1 MPNKIAPKD
10 TGKKIATLAPA
21 DISAGAVQEVN
32 ALHKKFIASM
42 KKSAMIAFEIGQR
55 LYTIRR
61 NSDASLPW
69 MQYVKENFDFS
80 YNTANNYI
88 RTFEFFKEDP
98 SLLEDKAKTEAYA
111 LAGLAGV
118 KAEKDDGEK
127 HARVKYAG
135 DEPPD
140 FDYDIEA
147 LFAEPCLSK
156 AKLKNYRIESFHETN
171 RLWLVSKNGGHIP
184 IVQLY
189 TTPPQGLP
197 EIEQKELL
205 KNVQIAIEKYY
216 ERIEQYEKKGIIAGT
231 QGDD

>member
-1 MPNKIAPKD
+1 LKKKIAPND
-10 TGKKIATLAPA
+10 PETGLAKGAPA
-21 DISAGAVQEVN
+21 DLSAGAVREVN

-42 KKSAMIAFEIGQR
+42 KKSAMIAFEIGQL

-61 NSDASLPW
+61 NADASLPW
-69 MQYVKENFDFS
+69 IQFVKENFDFS

-98 SLLEDKAKTEAYA
+98 KLLEDKGKTEAYA

-118 KAEKDDGEK
+118 KAEKDGEEK
-127 HARVKYAG
+127 PSRIKFAG
-135 DEPPD
+135 DEQPE

-147 LFAEPCLSK
+147 LFAEPCISR
-156 AKLKNYRIESFHETN
+156 AKLKNYRVESFHETN
-171 RLWLVSKNGGHIP
+171 RLWLISKSGAHIP
-184 IVQLY
+184 VVQLY

-197 EIEQKELL
+197 DIEQKELL

-216 ERIEQYEKKGIIAGT
+216 ERIEQYEEKGIVAGVK
-231 QGDD
+231 GDE